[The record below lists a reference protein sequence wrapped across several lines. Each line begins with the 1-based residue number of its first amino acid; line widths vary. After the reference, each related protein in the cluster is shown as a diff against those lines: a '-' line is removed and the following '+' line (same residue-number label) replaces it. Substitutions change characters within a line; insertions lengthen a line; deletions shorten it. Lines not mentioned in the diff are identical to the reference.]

1 MSIGDEQFTNLTEYY
16 TGKDTVLIPSS
27 ENSLRFQTRLNESNA
42 MKLDDLDSH
51 QRQWK
56 KDIEAY
62 NQKLKDDERERVFN
76 AFRKVVSGKV
86 YFDSID
92 DTLQQVILELKKGK

>member
-1 MSIGDEQFTNLTEYY
+1 MSAILERY
-16 TGKDTVLIPSS
+16 K
-27 ENSLRFQTRLNESNA
+27 TRLNESNA

-56 KDIEAY
+56 KDIEAC

-76 AFRKVVSGKV
+76 AIRRVWNNKFYRN
-86 YFDSID
+86 DLDAEPLI
-92 DTLQQVILELKKGK
+92 QEIILHLKKGK